1 MIYVENNYVLPAQ
14 ASYQLI
20 NKHCN
25 ISIAYQLINN
35 QCNIRIAYQLI
46 NKHCNISIAY
56 IIFDNYNKHKRGTIQ
71 AKGIHVSIEQISRF
85 HCQAYCKVR
94 YNINPA

>member
-1 MIYVENNYVLPAQ
+1 MIYVENKYVLPAQ

-25 ISIAYQLINN
+25 ISIAY
-35 QCNIRIAYQLI
+35 
-46 NKHCNISIAY
+46 IS
-56 IIFDNYNKHKRGTIQ
+56 FVNYNKHKRGTIQ
-71 AKGIHVSIEQISRF
+71 AKGIHVSIKQISRF

>member
-1 MIYVENNYVLPAQ
+1 MIYVENNYVLPAW
-14 ASYQLI
+14 AS
-20 NKHCN
+20 N
-25 ISIAYQLINN
+25 
-35 QCNIRIAYQLI
+35 QLI

-71 AKGIHVSIEQISRF
+71 AKVIHVIMKQISRF
-85 HCQAYCKVR
+85 RCEAYCKLR